1 MKNLFIVALSL
12 LIIIPTMAGD
22 RVTRSLKSF
31 NGIDISN
38 GTEALLVQSDENKI
52 DIEATGIDLKK
63 IKTTVNNGILKISV
77 DSDWWRL
84 NWNSKRKIKVKIYH
98 TDKINSIDA
107 SGGSQI
113 KAEHSINTEQ
123 IAIDAAGGSIVNL
136 TINSEVAT
144 LDISGGAILNL
155 DGKSNKI
162 EIDASGGAKL
172 TNIKLITQNASIDAG
187 GGAIIKLT
195 VNKSLTVEASGGAQ
209 VLYGGQP
216 TDTDIE
222 KHSGAR
228 VSKM

>member
-1 MKNLFIVALSL
+1 M
-12 LIIIPTMAGD
+12 
-22 RVTRSLKSF
+22 
-31 NGIDISN
+31 
-38 GTEALLVQSDENKI
+38 
-52 DIEATGIDLKK
+52 
-63 IKTTVNNGILKISV
+63 
-77 DSDWWRL
+77 
-84 NWNSKRKIKVKIYH
+84 
-98 TDKINSIDA
+98 
-107 SGGSQI
+107 
-113 KAEHSINTEQ
+113 
-123 IAIDAAGGSIVNL
+123 
-136 TINSEVAT
+136 
-144 LDISGGAILNL
+144 NL
-155 DGKSNKI
+155 DGKSDKM